1 MGSNTNK
8 VRPGHPDVKGAT
20 VKGTAVR
27 GTAVKGTAVKG
38 MALKGTARSA
48 NNCFPGCL

>member
-27 GTAVKGTAVKG
+27 GTAVRGTAV
-38 MALKGTARSA
+38 KGTARSA

>member
-27 GTAVKGTAVKG
+27 GTALKGT
-38 MALKGTARSA
+38 ALKGTARSA

>member
-27 GTAVKGTAVKG
+27 GTAVKGTA
-38 MALKGTARSA
+38 LKGTARSA